1 MEESK
6 TYEEFK
12 SKVTEQPFYGS
23 DAEAYTDSD
32 NDADGQY
39 GAEDDL
45 RDDFSLSDTGAQG
58 GEEEEYCE
66 DIEDE
71 MIDEEDGDDDERR
84 ERQFFGDEEYT
95 ILSKVPEE
103 EGVEALSMTM

>member
-12 SKVTEQPFYGS
+12 SKVTDQPFYGS

-32 NDADGQY
+32 EDANGQY

-45 RDDFSLSDTGAQG
+45 RDDFSLSDTGAQ
-58 GEEEEYCE
+58 EYCE
-66 DIEDE
+66 DIEE
-71 MIDEEDGDDDERR
+71 EIIDEDGDGDDDERR

-95 ILSKVPEE
+95 ILSKVEEDEE
-103 EGVEALSMTM
+103 EQDAMSMTM

>member
-45 RDDFSLSDTGAQG
+45 RDDFSLSDTGAQN
-58 GEEEEYCE
+58 EEYCE

-71 MIDEEDGDDDERR
+71 VEMMDEDGDDDERR

-103 EGVEALSMTM
+103 EEV

>member
-45 RDDFSLSDTGAQG
+45 RDDFSLSDTGAQND
-58 GEEEEYCE
+58 EEYCE
-66 DIEDE
+66 DIIEDE
-71 MIDEEDGDDDERR
+71 VEMMDEDGDDDERR

-103 EGVEALSMTM
+103 EEV

>member
-23 DAEAYTDSD
+23 DAEAYSDSD
-32 NDADGQY
+32 NDADGRY

-45 RDDFSLSDTGAQG
+45 RDDFSLSDTGAQ
-58 GEEEEYCE
+58 EYCE
-66 DIEDE
+66 DIEDDVIE
-71 MIDEEDGDDDERR
+71 EEDEGDDDEEGEKRR
-84 ERQFFGDEEYT
+84 ER
-95 ILSKVPEE
+95 
-103 EGVEALSMTM
+103 

>member
-1 MEESK
+1 MEETK

-23 DAEAYTDSD
+23 DAEAYSESD
-32 NDADGQY
+32 GGGDGGCGY

-45 RDDFSLSDTGAQG
+45 RDDFSLSDTGMQG
-58 GEEEEYCE
+58 EEYCE
-66 DIEDE
+66 D
-71 MIDEEDGDDDERR
+71 MIEEDIVGEDDDEERR

-95 ILSKVPEE
+95 ILSKVEE
-103 EGVEALSMTM
+103 EEDE